1 MSRLADH
8 VTEANLL
15 DGRLASVLYNL
26 FINLLFLLDGLFR
39 QRDELRQRLGLEIL
53 A

>member
-1 MSRLADH
+1 MSRLGNH
-8 VTEANLL
+8 VMEANLL

-26 FINLLFLLDGLFR
+26 FINLFFLLDGVFCE
-39 QRDELRQRLGLEIL
+39 RDELRQRLGLEVL